1 MKQIFGREI
10 AKALHKK
17 KWVRALTLSGAA
29 QASLDSLKENKEG
42 KISMRGDL
50 SGAHWIQMC
59 VKEAETK
66 AVRPVVD
73 AEPGFV
79 VRLVESCL
87 VQVQEEHRQRLVVAV
102 RAAAVVQVPHTSDE
116 IASHGDVLR
125 CFEPHLQIRGDDAG
139 DAHVPDALFE
149 VIVVARL
156 DFFVRTV
163 DD

>member
-1 MKQIFGREI
+1 
-10 AKALHKK
+10 
-17 KWVRALTLSGAA
+17 
-29 QASLDSLKENKEG
+29 
-42 KISMRGDL
+42 MRGDL

-66 AVRPVVD
+66 AVGPVVD

-87 VQVQEEHRQRLVVAV
+87 VQVQEEHCQRLVVAV

-125 CFEPHLQIRGDDAG
+125 CFEPHLQIRVQRTDVISKSRSYRDITGSNLNMASPLPAG
-139 DAHVPDALFE
+139 
-149 VIVVARL
+149 
-156 DFFVRTV
+156 
-163 DD
+163 